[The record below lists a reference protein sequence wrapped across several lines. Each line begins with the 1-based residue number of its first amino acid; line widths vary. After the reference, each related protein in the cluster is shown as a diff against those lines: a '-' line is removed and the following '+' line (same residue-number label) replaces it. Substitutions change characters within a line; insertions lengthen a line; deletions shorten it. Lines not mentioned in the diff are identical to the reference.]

1 MEFGKR
7 QNKMLNKIKS
17 ASVMVNLYN
26 LCVTRSKQELEYF
39 NKVLQFITNL
49 KQGTTLQI
57 VHFNFKS
64 KDQIQNITVNKTPL
78 PVNLYNFDNKGL
90 TTYQTT
96 ILTLQDIANLYKPLK
111 NEPIVW
117 IYSGHSDGIYLA
129 KKKLRL
135 FRIEDYCEIV
145 KLVTNRAD
153 VMIFDCCLCAN
164 INCLYT
170 CYGYTDY
177 VISASS
183 YQSYLSVLHTQSIYR
198 GKSDIPGYCKMVLKE
213 MSSLEQVDPD
223 AYDTNFNIY
232 RVNESVLQLAKL
244 VLVYKDQFTCNKG
257 FVIDYASYKD
267 LDCCFK
273 DIGIDIS
280 KLLDKINLWT
290 RYSKTKCVNK
300 KLPRSKNYSIPSRLM
315 IILKRT
321 KRNAMPTKG
330 DIFFN

>member
-111 NEPIVW
+111 TKIV
-117 IYSGHSDGIYLA
+117 
-129 KKKLRL
+129 
-135 FRIEDYCEIV
+135 
-145 KLVTNRAD
+145 
-153 VMIFDCCLCAN
+153 
-164 INCLYT
+164 
-170 CYGYTDY
+170 
-177 VISASS
+177 
-183 YQSYLSVLHTQSIYR
+183 
-198 GKSDIPGYCKMVLKE
+198 
-213 MSSLEQVDPD
+213 
-223 AYDTNFNIY
+223 
-232 RVNESVLQLAKL
+232 
-244 VLVYKDQFTCNKG
+244 
-257 FVIDYASYKD
+257 
-267 LDCCFK
+267 
-273 DIGIDIS
+273 
-280 KLLDKINLWT
+280 
-290 RYSKTKCVNK
+290 
-300 KLPRSKNYSIPSRLM
+300 
-315 IILKRT
+315 
-321 KRNAMPTKG
+321 
-330 DIFFN
+330 